1 MALSSQG
8 QQENNKKLYVFED
21 LSTIRTITFVR
32 SVAMSVI
39 QAWHMHFR
47 YRAECKDSLTQTVR
61 APVNRSQSL
70 TGRSNETHAIKKEK
84 LCPNNKQQQQ

>member
-21 LSTIRTITFVR
+21 LSTIGTITFV

-39 QAWHMHFR
+39 HAWHMHFR
-47 YRAECKDSLTQTVR
+47 
-61 APVNRSQSL
+61 
-70 TGRSNETHAIKKEK
+70 
-84 LCPNNKQQQQ
+84 

>member
-39 QAWHMHFR
+39 HAWHMR
-47 YRAECKDSLTQTVR
+47 IR
-61 APVNRSQSL
+61 
-70 TGRSNETHAIKKEK
+70 
-84 LCPNNKQQQQ
+84 

>member
-1 MALSSQG
+1 MALSVHG

-39 QAWHMHFR
+39 HAWHMHFR
-47 YRAECKDSLTQTVR
+47 
-61 APVNRSQSL
+61 
-70 TGRSNETHAIKKEK
+70 
-84 LCPNNKQQQQ
+84 